1 MYRQLTL
8 ACALCLGATSQATEM
23 NKLTDSVRVTR
34 VSTSELMHQP
44 IEPTYLAGVTE
55 TSPWKGHWFLSAGA
69 GVNVFAGD
77 PLGCGDMFDRMRPA
91 YTFSV
96 GKWFTPSIG
105 GRIAFSGFQ
114 MKDACFEW
122 RTIRASMRTSSGT
135 SLPLYIGIPKT
146 LGGSSRR
153 MSELVSFTTTVR
165 VVTLLPCRMDSKAVI
180 G

>member
-1 MYRQLTL
+1 MCKNSNNNHFIKNNMYRQLTL
-8 ACALCLGATSQATEM
+8 ACALCLGATSQATEI

-34 VSTSELMHQP
+34 VSTSELMLQP

-55 TSPWKGHWFLSAGA
+55 TSPWKGHWFLSAGT
-69 GVNVFAGD
+69 GVNVFAGN

-114 MKDACFEW
+114 MKDACFEVADYQSIHADFLW
-122 RTIRASMRTSSGT
+122 NLAPSIYRNTQDPRW
-135 SLPLYIGIPKT
+135 
-146 LGGSSRR
+146 
-153 MSELVSFTTTVR
+153 
-165 VVTLLPCRMDSKAVI
+165 
-180 G
+180 

>member
-34 VSTSELMHQP
+34 VSTSELMLQP

-55 TSPWKGHWFLSAGA
+55 TSPWKGHWFLSAGT
-69 GVNVFAGD
+69 GVNVFAGN

-105 GRIAFSGFQ
+105 GRIAFSGR
-114 MKDACFEW
+114 MLALRW

-153 MSELVSFTTTVR
+153 MSEQVSFTTR
-165 VVTLLPCRMDSKAVI
+165 RWGRIPLPCRMDSKAVI